1 MPLKTV
7 ISDEGYSFELFYS
20 KTICPMSPSVM
31 RLVQWKECEI
41 DGKYHDAN
49 ILKGRGGNDVQHDK
63 EN

>member
-7 ISDEGYSFELFYS
+7 ISDEAYSFELF
-20 KTICPMSPSVM
+20 IVRQFAPCHPVM
-31 RLVQWKECEI
+31 PLVWKECEI
-41 DGKYHDAN
+41 DGKYHNAN

>member
-1 MPLKTV
+1 
-7 ISDEGYSFELFYS
+7 
-20 KTICPMSPSVM
+20 M
-31 RLVQWKECEI
+31 RLVLKEYEI